1 MQPRYKNSFT
11 VYVVGGI
18 VTIIN
23 AGETKIIVTEE
34 DTVTRRNLVLVKPL
48 PTLKCSSQVNIFNV
62 YVVEG
67 TVAIINAEE
76 TEFIKSVTRG
86 TLVLVKL
93 LPTLKCSNQVNII
106 NRGKNEFS
114 KSVGRK

>member
-48 PTLKCSSQVNIFNV
+48 STLKCSSQVNKFDEA
-62 YVVEG
+62 VVKR
-67 TVAIINAEE
+67 I
-76 TEFIKSVTRG
+76 VT
-86 TLVLVKL
+86 
-93 LPTLKCSNQVNII
+93 IA
-106 NRGKNEFS
+106 
-114 KSVGRK
+114 